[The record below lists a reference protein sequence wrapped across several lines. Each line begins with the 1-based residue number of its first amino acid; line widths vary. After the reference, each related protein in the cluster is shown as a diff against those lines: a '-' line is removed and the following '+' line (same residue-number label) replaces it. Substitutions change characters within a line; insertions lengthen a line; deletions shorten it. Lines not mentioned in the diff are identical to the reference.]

1 MQERVDLAALKDYA
15 GKKIDSHQVQ
25 LDKYIDYCSRR
36 GVVDGDYVTIAVKYY
51 RKYGIPGR
59 RHARGFAAQKLARP
73 ARAVAFEGSAVDLD
87 QGNSV
92 PVCFCWK
99 LKLLC
104 PDRPGP
110 RAWEL
115 YNEHREQGLSA
126 LHEYYGIDRD
136 EAKKAIM
143 KLCSWKGALLEG
155 YAPGRARS

>member
-1 MQERVDLAALKDYA
+1 MGDEWAETLQERVDLAALKDYA

-92 PVCFCWK
+92 T
-99 LKLLC
+99 LC
-104 PDRPGP
+104 AAGV
-110 RAWEL
+110 
-115 YNEHREQGLSA
+115 S
-126 LHEYYGIDRD
+126 
-136 EAKKAIM
+136 
-143 KLCSWKGALLEG
+143 SWKGRLLEG
-155 YAPGRARS
+155 WAPGRVGSWTGRLLEA